1 MFWKVLIW
9 THTIRKVTKKKY
21 KILIVSLYIDDLI
34 YIKNDRNTC
43 DDCKNSMML
52 EFNMSD
58 LGRIRY
64 FLGVEVIQNL
74 DGIFVLRK
82 YAHEILAR
90 SKMDKSSL
98 VQNPIVW
105 KTKLT
110 KDGTE
115 TKIDETLFKQVVGS
129 LMYLTATWPNLMYG
143 ESLISRFMSC
153 PTESHWIA
161 AKRILRYVKK
171 YFWFYIFN

>member
-1 MFWKVLIW
+1 
-9 THTIRKVTKKKY
+9 VTKKKY

-98 VQNPIVW
+98 VQNPIV
-105 KTKLT
+105 
-110 KDGTE
+110 
-115 TKIDETLFKQVVGS
+115 
-129 LMYLTATWPNLMYG
+129 
-143 ESLISRFMSC
+143 
-153 PTESHWIA
+153 
-161 AKRILRYVKK
+161 
-171 YFWFYIFN
+171 

>member
-1 MFWKVLIW
+1 
-9 THTIRKVTKKKY
+9 
-21 KILIVSLYIDDLI
+21 
-34 YIKNDRNTC
+34 
-43 DDCKNSMML
+43 MML

-98 VQNPIVW
+98 VQNPIV
-105 KTKLT
+105 
-110 KDGTE
+110 
-115 TKIDETLFKQVVGS
+115 
-129 LMYLTATWPNLMYG
+129 
-143 ESLISRFMSC
+143 
-153 PTESHWIA
+153 
-161 AKRILRYVKK
+161 
-171 YFWFYIFN
+171 